1 MSVVIGQVSAMS
13 DQARGTTSGG
23 DVSARDELSMR
34 RRKRTRCVLLLS
46 EETGTETSKPELRRI
61 GRWPG
66 SQQHF
71 MSARKWVRA
80 VNLASLIGHPV
91 TDVGQ
96 AAARKSRAP
105 TIMRMEKRL

>member
-1 MSVVIGQVSAMS
+1 MSVAIGQVSAMS

-34 RRKRTRCVLLLS
+34 RRKRTRCVLLLP
-46 EETGTETSKPELRRI
+46 EETGTETSKQLRRI
-61 GRWPG
+61 GRWRG

-80 VNLASLIGHPV
+80 VKLASLIGHPV